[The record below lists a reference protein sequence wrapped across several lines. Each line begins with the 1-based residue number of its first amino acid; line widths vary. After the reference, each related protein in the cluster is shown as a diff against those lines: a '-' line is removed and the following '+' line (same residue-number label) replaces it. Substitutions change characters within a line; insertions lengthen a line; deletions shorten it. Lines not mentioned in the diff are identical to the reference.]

1 MGESSKKSRLG
12 RGLSSIFNTSNTN
25 YESES
30 SLIEEIDINLIK
42 VNPFQPRTNIS
53 KKELEEL
60 ANSIRVYGLIQ
71 PITVRKFD
79 NTEYELISG
88 ERRLRASILA
98 GLKKMPV
105 FIKNIQ
111 NNQMLEVALVEN
123 IQRQDL
129 DPIEIAIS
137 LNQLIEEYNI
147 KQDQLGKKIGKS
159 RSTISN
165 YIRLLKLDPII
176 QAGLRDKIITMG
188 HAKAIINITN
198 QNDQLELYQDI
209 IKYKYSVRETEDIVR
224 TNKLTNS
231 KRSVQNNDILSSE
244 FKKIEQE
251 LSEFFQQS
259 IKLKI
264 SKNGKGKIE
273 IPFQSEKKLDE
284 IIQILYS

>member
-1 MGESSKKSRLG
+1 MEKSSKKSRLG

-25 YESES
+25 SQSDS
-30 SLIEEIDINLIK
+30 SFIEEIDIDLIK
-42 VNPFQPRTNIS
+42 VNPFQPRTNIA

-60 ANSIRVYGLIQ
+60 SNSIKVYGLIQ
-71 PITVRKFD
+71 PITVRKF
-79 NTEYELISG
+79 NNREYELISG

-98 GLKKMPV
+98 GLKKVPV
-105 FIKNIQ
+105 FIKNIK

-129 DPIEIAIS
+129 DPIEIGIS
-137 LNQLIEEYNI
+137 LNQLIEEHNI
-147 KQDQLGKKIGKS
+147 KQDELGKKIGKS
-159 RSTISN
+159 RSSISN

-188 HAKAIINITN
+188 HAKAIINIKN
-198 QNDQLELYQDI
+198 QNNQLELYEDI
-209 IKYKYSVRETEDIVR
+209 IKYKYSVRETENIVR
-224 TNKLTNS
+224 NNKLNNS
-231 KRSVQNNDILSSE
+231 KRSVRNNEILSSE
-244 FKKIEQE
+244 FKKIETE
-251 LSEFFQQS
+251 LSSFFQQN

-284 IIQILYS
+284 IIKILYS